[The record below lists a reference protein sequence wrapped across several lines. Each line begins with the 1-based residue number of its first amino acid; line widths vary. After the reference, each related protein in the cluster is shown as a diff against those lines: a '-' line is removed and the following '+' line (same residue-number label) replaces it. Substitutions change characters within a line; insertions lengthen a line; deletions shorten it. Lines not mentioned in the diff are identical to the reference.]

1 MAVRPG
7 RLLPGSFRPLPDEQ
21 EEAQMLVKN
30 RMTKNP
36 ITVKPDLPIAEALEW
51 MRREKVRHFPVVNK
65 KGKLVG
71 VIARDDLLYAS
82 PSPVTSLS
90 MWEITYLMSQVTV
103 EEAMTKEVLTA
114 SEDMPIEEAARTMF
128 NEKIGCLPVMRD
140 GTVVGIITESDLFA
154 AFLELFGGHEKGV
167 RLTVLAPYYKGS
179 LADISTKITEA
190 GGLILALNVFEGE
203 DPTNWG
209 CTLRVTDIEKDKL
222 VEVVEPLIVEIL
234 DVREI

>member
-1 MAVRPG
+1 
-7 RLLPGSFRPLPDEQ
+7 
-21 EEAQMLVKN
+21 MLVRD

-36 ITVKPDLPIAEALEW
+36 ITVKPDLPVAEAMEW
-51 MRREKVRHFPVVNK
+51 MRRENVRHFPVVDK
-65 KGKLVG
+65 EGKLVG
-71 VIARDDLLYAS
+71 IVARDDLLYAS

-103 EEAMTKEVLTA
+103 KEAMTKEVITTA
-114 SEDMPIEEAARTMF
+114 EDTPLEEVARLMF
-128 NEKIGCLPVMRD
+128 DNKIGSLPVMRD
-140 GTVVGIITESDLFA
+140 GMLVGIITESDLFD

-179 LADISTKITEA
+179 LADISTKITNA

-203 DPTNWG
+203 DPSNWG
-209 CTLRVTDIEKDKL
+209 CTLKVTDIGMDEL
-222 VEVVEPLIVEIL
+222 LEVVEPLIVEVL

>member
-1 MAVRPG
+1 
-7 RLLPGSFRPLPDEQ
+7 
-21 EEAQMLVKN
+21 MLVKD

-71 VIARDDLLYAS
+71 IVARDDLMYAS
-82 PSPVTSLS
+82 PSPATSLS
-90 MWEITYLMSQVTV
+90 MWEITYLMSRVTV
-103 EEAMTKEVLTA
+103 DEAMTKEVITISDDA
-114 SEDMPIEEAARTMF
+114 PVEEAARVMF
-128 NEKIGCLPVMRD
+128 DNKIGSLPVMRD
-140 GTVVGIITESDLFA
+140 GALVGIITESDLFK
-154 AFLELFGGHEKGV
+154 AFLELFGGHQKGV

-203 DPTNWG
+203 DPSNWG
-209 CTLRVTDIEKDKL
+209 CTLKVTDIGRDEL
-222 VEVVEPLIVEIL
+222 LEVVEPLIVEVL

>member
-1 MAVRPG
+1 
-7 RLLPGSFRPLPDEQ
+7 
-21 EEAQMLVKN
+21 MLVKN

-234 DVREI
+234 DVREL

>member
-1 MAVRPG
+1 
-7 RLLPGSFRPLPDEQ
+7 
-21 EEAQMLVKN
+21 MLVKH

-51 MRREKVRHFPVVNK
+51 MRRERIRHFPVVDK
-65 KGKLVG
+65 KDKLVG
-71 VIARDDLLYAS
+71 IVARDDLLYAS

-90 MWEITYLMSQVTV
+90 MWEVTYLMSQVTV
-103 EEAMTKEVLTA
+103 AEAMTEDVITV
-114 SEDMPIEEAARTMF
+114 SEDTPLEEAARIMF
-128 NEKIGCLPVMRD
+128 DEKIGSLPVMRD
-140 GTVVGIITESDLFA
+140 GMLVGIITESDLFE

-190 GGLILALNVFEGE
+190 GGLILALNVFEGA
-203 DPTNWG
+203 DPSNWG
-209 CTLRVTDIEKDKL
+209 CTLKVTDIEKDEL
-222 VEVVEPLIVEIL
+222 LEVVEPLIEEVL

>member
-1 MAVRPG
+1 
-7 RLLPGSFRPLPDEQ
+7 
-21 EEAQMLVKN
+21 MLVKN

-65 KGKLVG
+65 KGELVG
-71 VIARDDLLYAS
+71 IVARDDLLYAS

-90 MWEITYLMSQVTV
+90 MWEVTYLMSQVTV
-103 EEAMTKEVLTA
+103 EEAMTEEVITIP
-114 SEDMPIEEAARTMF
+114 EDAPLEEAARVMF
-128 NEKIGCLPVMRD
+128 DRKFGSLPVMRD
-140 GTVVGIITESDLFA
+140 GMLVGIITESDLFE
-154 AFLELFGGHEKGV
+154 AFLELFGGHQKGV

-179 LADISTKITEA
+179 LADIATKITEA

-203 DPTNWG
+203 DPSNWG
-209 CTLRVTDIEKDKL
+209 CTLKVTDIEKDEL
-222 VEVVEPLIVEIL
+222 LQVVEPLIVEVL

>member
-1 MAVRPG
+1 
-7 RLLPGSFRPLPDEQ
+7 
-21 EEAQMLVKN
+21 MLVKN

-51 MRREKVRHFPVVNK
+51 MRREKIRHFPVVNK

-71 VIARDDLLYAS
+71 IVARDDLLYAS

-90 MWEITYLMSQVTV
+90 MWEVTYLMSQVTV
-103 EEAMTKEVLTA
+103 EEAMTKDVITV
-114 SEDMPIEEAARTMF
+114 SEEMPLEEAARVMF
-128 NEKIGCLPVMRD
+128 DNKIGSLPVVRD
-140 GTVVGIITESDLFA
+140 GTVVGIITESDLFE

-179 LADISTKITEA
+179 LADIASKITEA

-203 DPTNWG
+203 DPSNWG
-209 CTLRVTDIEKDKL
+209 CTLKVTDIGKDDL
-222 VEVVEPLIVEIL
+222 LDVVEPLIVKVL

>member
-1 MAVRPG
+1 
-7 RLLPGSFRPLPDEQ
+7 
-21 EEAQMLVKN
+21 MLVKN

-65 KGKLVG
+65 KGELVG
-71 VIARDDLLYAS
+71 VVARDDLLYAS

-103 EEAMTKEVLTA
+103 EEAMTKDVITA
-114 SEDMPIEEAARTMF
+114 VEDTPLEEAARIMF
-128 NEKIGCLPVMRD
+128 DEKIGCLPVMRD

-179 LADISTKITEA
+179 LADIATKITEE

-203 DPTNWG
+203 DPSNWG
-209 CTLRVTDIEKDKL
+209 CTLKVTDIGQDEL
-222 VEVVEPLIVEIL
+222 LEVVEPLIVEVL

>member
-1 MAVRPG
+1 
-7 RLLPGSFRPLPDEQ
+7 
-21 EEAQMLVKN
+21 MLVRD

-36 ITVKPDLPIAEALEW
+36 ITIKPDLPVAEAMEW
-51 MRREKVRHFPVVNK
+51 MRRENVRHFPVVDK
-65 KGKLVG
+65 ESKLVG
-71 VIARDDLLYAS
+71 IVARDDLLYAS

-103 EEAMTKEVLTA
+103 KEAMTKEVITTT
-114 SEDMPIEEAARTMF
+114 EDTPLEEVARLMF
-128 NEKIGCLPVMRD
+128 DNKIGSLPVMRD
-140 GTVVGIITESDLFA
+140 GLLVGIITESDLFD

-179 LADISTKITEA
+179 LADISTKITNA

-203 DPTNWG
+203 DPSNWG
-209 CTLRVTDIEKDKL
+209 CTLKVTDIGKDEL
-222 VEVVEPLIVEIL
+222 LEVVEPLILEVL

>member
-1 MAVRPG
+1 
-7 RLLPGSFRPLPDEQ
+7 
-21 EEAQMLVKN
+21 MLVKD

-71 VIARDDLLYAS
+71 IVARDDLMYAS

-90 MWEITYLMSQVTV
+90 MWEITYLMSRVTV
-103 EEAMTKEVLTA
+103 DEAMTKEVITISDDA
-114 SEDMPIEEAARTMF
+114 PVEEAARVMF
-128 NEKIGCLPVMRD
+128 DNKIGSLPVMRD
-140 GTVVGIITESDLFA
+140 GALVGIITESDLFK
-154 AFLELFGGHEKGV
+154 AFLELFGGHQKGV

-203 DPTNWG
+203 DPSNWG
-209 CTLRVTDIEKDKL
+209 CTLKVTDIGRDEL
-222 VEVVEPLIVEIL
+222 LEVVEPLIVEVL